1 MRLKYL
7 ELSGFKSFAKKTK
20 LDFAT
25 PITAVVGPN
34 GSGKS
39 NVAEAFRWVL
49 GEQSLKSLRGK
60 RGEDLIFNGAGSTTR
75 MNRASVSV
83 CFNNTER
90 QFNLDYDEVIITRSV
105 SRDGINEYRI
115 NGSVVR
121 LKDVIELLSGV
132 SLGSAGHHIISQ
144 GEADRILN
152 ATLAERREM
161 LEEALGLKIYHWK
174 LAESEKKLVRTKDNI
189 KQVESL
195 RREIAPHL
203 KFLKKQMEKVAQ
215 ADEMRRNLKQLYLVY
230 FKIEEKYLID
240 TKTLLNNQLSEP
252 SHELKVVSARIDQL
266 TNTLDI
272 KDSTNEHQK
281 LLLELERKLRELQ
294 QLKDDLSRQL
304 GRIEGIIEVK
314 SESLAS
320 EEKSEVR
327 IDLKEVEQIAGEVNR
342 QASLADS
349 QSDPSILKKIIYDIR
364 DAITKLTARYSLS
377 IDNRSDKEAALILAQ
392 NEKQI
397 IADKIEAILEEEVEV
412 EKRITDTKVL
422 INQEKDSVIDVEREF
437 YELKVKRGELVRTV
451 DILKE
456 KLDQLIHQEADFKRE
471 LAEAAVLVDRE
482 VLRYNTLDL
491 AEENSTNQTVNQ
503 EERRRQIERF
513 KIKLEDMGLEGADVA
528 VEYKEA
534 IKRDEFLA
542 NELADLYKA
551 ATSLGQVMVEL
562 RDKLT
567 VEFKVGIS
575 KINSEFGKFFSLM
588 FGGGTGALQIVKET
602 KRRKSSLV
610 FLSEEDGFDEESEE
624 EGIDINVSLPR
635 KKIKGLQMLSGGE
648 RALTSIALLFA
659 MSQVNPPPFLILD
672 ETDAALDE
680 ANSRKY
686 SNMIENLSKQSQ
698 LILITHNRETMSSAG
713 ILYGVTMGG
722 DGVSKLLSIKFGEAE
737 SYAK

>member
-320 EEKSEVR
+320 VEKSEVR